1 MSQANF
7 DKWKDE
13 FIHYVEQVLSQVN
26 VTGELVRE
34 TTVQREF
41 VDGVGVSRKEN
52 NSLINIMIHTHQE
65 VTERHLLLALVSN
78 VTTLFRQVS

>member
-13 FIHYVEQVLSQVN
+13 FIHYVVQVLSQVN
-26 VTGELVRE
+26 MTGELVRE

-41 VDGVGVSRKEN
+41 VDGVGVSQQKGK
-52 NSLINIMIHTHQE
+52 
-65 VTERHLLLALVSN
+65 
-78 VTTLFRQVS
+78 